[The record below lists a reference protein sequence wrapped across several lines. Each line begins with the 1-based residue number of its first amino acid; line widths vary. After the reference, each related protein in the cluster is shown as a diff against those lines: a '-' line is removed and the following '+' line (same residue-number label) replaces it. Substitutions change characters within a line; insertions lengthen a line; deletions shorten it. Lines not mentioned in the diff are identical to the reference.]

1 MNIKKN
7 YIGIL
12 LAVATLLPSACTSDD
27 FETQPTVTPGNDTEA
42 VTPGDEP
49 EEAGRV
55 VQLKAYS
62 SLFADKGVFALPAP
76 AGFNEYTPDKATTM
90 GIYTLLSEN
99 PLVDWASPQEERIV
113 YTNKW
118 HAHFDV
124 LPDKD
129 YTVYGY
135 MPKTGEMGSTL
146 TKTTEDAAT
155 LTITDIKPVTT
166 DDICIITGVK
176 NTDEGLKEG
185 QFYWTWP
192 ISAGEDSYK
201 IHLLM
206 DHLYAAAQFRLK
218 IDAEYAALR
227 TIKLK
232 TMTLSTDRESVNASV
247 TLMHNETGA
256 SPISDVTYTAS
267 GSNDAVVVFNNDEG
281 TALDVDT
288 PLDIYAC
295 FAPTLSGSLTLVSTY
310 DVYDSKGNLIRQDCT
325 ASNKLPDLEAVRAQR
340 VQVNMTVTPSYLYV
354 LSNPDLNNP
363 TLTIDN

>member
-27 FETQPTVTPGNDTEA
+27 FETQPAVIPGNDTEA
-42 VTPGDEP
+42 VTPDDEP

-99 PLVDWASPQEERIV
+99 LPEDWTSPKEERIV

-135 MPKTGEMGSTL
+135 MPKTGDMGSSL
-146 TKTTEDAAT
+146 TKTTANEAT

-192 ISAGEDSYK
+192 ITAGEDSYK
-201 IHLLM
+201 IHILM
-206 DHLYAAAQFRLK
+206 DHLYAAAKFRLK
-218 IDAEYAALR
+218 IDEEYAALR

-232 TMTLSTDRESVNASV
+232 TMTLSTNIGSVKAVISL
-247 TLMHNETGA
+247 THNDTGA
-256 SPISDVTYTAS
+256 SPVSSVEYTAS
-267 GSNDAVVVFNNDEG
+267 GSNDAIVIFNNDEG
-281 TALDVDT
+281 IALDKTT
-288 PLDIYAC
+288 PLDINAC
-295 FAPTLSGSLTLVSTY
+295 FAPTLSDNLTLVSTY
-310 DVYDSKGNLIRQDCT
+310 DVYDRKGNLIRQNRT
-325 ASNKLPDLEAVRAQR
+325 ATNKLPNLEAIRGQR
-340 VQVNMTVTPSYLYV
+340 VQLDLTVNPTYLYV
-354 LSNPDLNNP
+354 LSDPDLDNP
-363 TLTIDN
+363 TVKVEN